1 MICWK
6 QFIREEISRVGLP
19 YFTGDTFHDD
29 DDNKEDGVNV
39 NYVNVIEVI
48 KLFSLMAKNLTPAHC
63 KKAGKAGRTFGL
75 LPPSLP
81 LTLASQLTIGEQQFS
96 FCQQ

>member
-39 NYVNVIEVI
+39 NYVNVI
-48 KLFSLMAKNLTPAHC
+48 
-63 KKAGKAGRTFGL
+63 
-75 LPPSLP
+75 
-81 LTLASQLTIGEQQFS
+81 
-96 FCQQ
+96 